1 MDKILDNLTP
11 NQQLYAGVSLGVF
24 TAFAALKR
32 YFNGGRNPH
41 FPDLNGKVIVVTGA
55 NTGIGYI
62 AVEEMAKL
70 GAKAIVLACRDPKRG
85 NDAVQKIKSDH
96 GVTNVEFMRLDLN
109 DLTSVK
115 AFTVEFGKKYD
126 KVDILLNNAG
136 IMSLQTRQ
144 ETVQG
149 FEKQIGVNHIGHFF
163 LTNLLMDKIKA
174 SGQGRIVNVSS
185 LAHTMHSNS
194 LDFTNFMW
202 KKNYHGA
209 TVYSA
214 SKLCNV
220 YFTKHMA

>member
-1 MDKILDNLTP
+1 
-11 NQQLYAGVSLGVF
+11 
-24 TAFAALKR
+24 
-32 YFNGGRNPH
+32 
-41 FPDLNGKVIVVTGA
+41 
-55 NTGIGYI
+55 
-62 AVEEMAKL
+62 
-70 GAKAIVLACRDPKRG
+70 
-85 NDAVQKIKSDH
+85 
-96 GVTNVEFMRLDLN
+96 MRLDLN

-174 SGQGRIVNVSS
+174 SGHGRIVNVSS

-194 LDFTNFMW
+194 LDFTNLMW